1 MRDFMQSKIPK
12 IPNAC
17 FFFKKKNKSILF
29 SLWWYFSLTLWKFN
43 IVYTMG
49 KFVITK
55 SENGSF
61 HLTWKCKWR
70 DQVPWPVAGIP
81 AAAKRY
87 GVCAKTPGRRELWPQ
102 RIQGKPYLIWKAAN
116 HQVIGTSEI
125 YSSPASRDKGIE
137 SVKNNATE
145 AKWRWSFC

>member
-1 MRDFMQSKIPK
+1 
-12 IPNAC
+12 
-17 FFFKKKNKSILF
+17 
-29 SLWWYFSLTLWKFN
+29 
-43 IVYTMG
+43 MG

-61 HLTWKCKWR
+61 HFNLKAANGEIVLTSEAYNSK
-70 DQVPWPVAGIP
+70 
-81 AAAKRY
+81 AACENGMESVRKNASEDANYDRKES
-87 GVCAKTPGRRELWPQ
+87 A
-102 RIQGKPYLIWKAAN
+102 IGKPYFNLKAAN

-145 AKWRWSFC
+145 AAIDDQTA